1 MKKILGIE
9 FGSTRIKAV
18 LCDEKGKVLAQGGY
32 GWENRLLP
40 GGVWSYKLTDAVKGM
55 QSAYAELKK
64 NFRGRISSLD
74 AVGISGMMHGYLPF
88 DRKGKQLAEFR
99 TWRCTITAPAASA
112 LTKAFG
118 FAIPQRWSVAH
129 LYQRVLDNGK
139 EVKDIAFLTTLAGCI
154 HFLLTGEK
162 TMGFGE
168 ASGMFPIDADSKDY
182 DAKMVKKF
190 DSLCAKKKYPWKLK
204 DILPKALPAGAVGG
218 FLTEA
223 GAKLLDPSGDLAA
236 GAVFAPPEGDVQ
248 TGMVATN
255 AVAPGE
261 MNVSAGTSIFG
272 TAILAKPLKKLYPEI
287 DIVNSPS
294 GAQAAMSHANTCTSD
309 INAWVGMFEKFG
321 ESVSADAAV
330 RARRVTSSGGN
341 AFEKLFKESQKGAA
355 DCGGV
360 VTVPYLSG
368 EPIVHMNEGVPLVVR
383 LPGADFSLANFL
395 RANIYS
401 AFATMKLGLDLVA
414 AEGMRLTKVTG
425 HGGLFKTPKV
435 AQQYLADALDAPVT
449 CMATAGE
456 GGAWGMA
463 ILAAFAAGKVE
474 RKDGGGESLEE
485 FLGREIFKKAKSV
498 TLKPQKTGVKGF
510 AKYLEN
516 FKKCLPAVT
525 AVLGN

>member
-40 GGVWSYKLTDAVKGM
+40 GGVWSYKLSDAVKGM

-64 NFRGRISSLD
+64 NYRGRIAALD
-74 AVGISGMMHGYLPF
+74 AIGISGMMHGYLPF
-88 DRKGKQLAEFR
+88 DKNGKQLAEFR
-99 TWRCTITAPAASA
+99 TWRCTITAPAATA

-118 FAIPQRWSVAH
+118 FAIPQRWSIAH
-129 LYQRVLDNGK
+129 LYQRVLDNGR
-139 EVKDIAFLTTLAGCI
+139 EVKDIAFLTTLAGYI

-168 ASGMFPIDADSKDY
+168 ASGMFPIDAVAKDY

-190 DSLCAKKKYPWKLK
+190 DALCAKRKYPWKLK
-204 DILPKALPAGAVGG
+204 AILPKALPAGAVGG
-218 FLTEA
+218 YLTA
-223 GAKLLDPSGDLAA
+223 KGAKLLDPSGELAA
-236 GAVFAPPEGDVQ
+236 GAVLAPPEGDVQ

-272 TAILAKPLKKLYPEI
+272 TAILAKPLKKLYTEI

-309 INAWVGMFEKFG
+309 INAWVKLFG
-321 ESVSADAAV
+321 GDYD
-330 RARRVTSSGGN
+330 
-341 AFEKLFKESQKGAA
+341 KLFKESLKGAP
-355 DCGGV
+355 DCAGV

-368 EPIVHMNEGVPLVVR
+368 EPIVHMDEAVPMMVR
-383 LPGADFSLANFL
+383 FPGADFSLANFM

-401 AFATMKLGLDLVA
+401 AFTTMKIGLDLVA
-414 AEGMRLTKVTG
+414 GEGMKLTKVTG

-435 AQQYLADALDAPVT
+435 AQQYLADALNAPVT

-463 ILAAFAAGKVE
+463 VLAAFAARSEELRVKSEKLWTLEDYLAKV
-474 RKDGGGESLEE
+474 
-485 FLGREIFKKAKSV
+485 IFKGAKSV
-498 TLKPQKTGVKGF
+498 TLKPNKVGVKGF
-510 AKYLEN
+510 AAYLAN
-516 FKKCLPAVT
+516 FKRAIRGIPSIIK
-525 AVLGN
+525 

>member
-40 GGVWSYKLTDAVKGM
+40 GGVWSYKLSDAVKGM

-64 NFRGRISSLD
+64 NYRGRIAALD
-74 AVGISGMMHGYLPF
+74 AIGISGMMHGYLPF
-88 DRKGKQLAEFR
+88 DKNGKQLAEFR
-99 TWRCTITAPAASA
+99 TWRCTITAPAATA

-118 FAIPQRWSVAH
+118 FAIPQRWSIAH
-129 LYQRVLDNGK
+129 LYQRVLDNGR
-139 EVKDIAFLTTLAGCI
+139 EVKDIAFLTTLAGYI

-168 ASGMFPIDADSKDY
+168 ASGMFPIDAVAKDY

-190 DSLCAKKKYPWKLK
+190 DALCAKRKYPWKLK
-204 DILPKALPAGAVGG
+204 AILPKALPAGAVGG
-218 FLTEA
+218 YLTA
-223 GAKLLDPSGDLAA
+223 KGAKLLDPSGELAA
-236 GAVFAPPEGDVQ
+236 GAVLAPPEGDVQ

-272 TAILAKPLKKLYPEI
+272 TAILAKPLKKLYTEI

-309 INAWVGMFEKFG
+309 INAWVKLFG
-321 ESVSADAAV
+321 GDYD
-330 RARRVTSSGGN
+330 
-341 AFEKLFKESQKGAA
+341 KLFKESLKGAP
-355 DCGGV
+355 DCAGV

-368 EPIVHMNEGVPLVVR
+368 EPIVHMDEAVPMTVR
-383 LPGADFSLANFL
+383 FPGADFSLANFM

-401 AFATMKLGLDLVA
+401 AFATMKIGLDLVA
-414 AEGMRLTKVTG
+414 GEGMKLTKVTG
-425 HGGLFKTPKV
+425 HGGIFKTPKV
-435 AQQYLADALDAPVT
+435 AQQYLADALNAPVT
-449 CMATAGE
+449 CMSTAGE

-463 ILAAFAAGKVE
+463 VLAAFAARSEELRVKSEKLWTLEDYLAKV
-474 RKDGGGESLEE
+474 
-485 FLGREIFKKAKSV
+485 IFKGAKSV
-498 TLKPQKTGVKGF
+498 TLKPNKVGVKGF
-510 AKYLEN
+510 AAYLAN
-516 FKKCLPAVT
+516 FKRAIRGIPSIIK
-525 AVLGN
+525 

>member
-1 MKKILGIE
+1 MNKADSKRRVLGIE

-18 LCDEKGKVLAQGGY
+18 LCDGKGRVLAQGGY

-40 GGVWSYKLTDAVKGM
+40 GGVWSYRMSDAVKGM

-64 NFRGRISSLD
+64 NYRGRLTRLD
-74 AVGISGMMHGYLPF
+74 AIGISGMMHGYLPF
-88 DRKGKQLAEFR
+88 DRNGRQLAEFR
-99 TWRCTITAPAASA
+99 TWRCTITAPAATA

-129 LYQRVLDNGK
+129 LYQRVLDNGR
-139 EVKDIAFLTTLAGCI
+139 EVKDIAFLTTLAGYI
-154 HFLLTGEK
+154 HFLLTSEK

-168 ASGMFPIDADSKDY
+168 ASGMFPIDAVAKDY

-190 DSLCAKKKYPWKLK
+190 DALCAKRKYPWKIK
-204 DILPKALPAGAVGG
+204 AILPKALPAGAVGG
-218 FLTEA
+218 YLTEK
-223 GAKLLDPSGDLAA
+223 GAKILDPSGELAA

-261 MNVSAGTSIFG
+261 MNVSAGTSVFG
-272 TAILAKPLKKLYPEI
+272 TAILAKPLKRLYTEI
-287 DIVNSPS
+287 DIVNSPT

-309 INAWVGMFEKFG
+309 INAWVKLFG
-321 ESVSADAAV
+321 GD
-330 RARRVTSSGGN
+330 
-341 AFEKLFKESQKGAA
+341 FDKLFKESLKGAP

-368 EPIVHMNEGVPLVVR
+368 EPIVHMDEAVPMTVR
-383 LPGADFSLANFL
+383 FPGADFSLANFM

-401 AFATMKLGLDLVA
+401 AIATMKIGLDLVA
-414 AEGMRLTKVTG
+414 GEGMKLSKVTG

-463 ILAAFAAGKVE
+463 VLAAFTARTAGNGNQE
-474 RKDGGGESLEE
+474 AENGLEE
-485 FLGREIFKKAKSV
+485 FLSKVIFKGAKSM
-498 TLKPQKTGVKGF
+498 TLKPQKKGVKGF
-510 AKYLEN
+510 ADYLVN
-516 FKKCLPAVT
+516 FKRVIRGIPSIIK
-525 AVLGN
+525 

>member
-40 GGVWSYKLTDAVKGM
+40 GGVWSYKLADAVKGM

-64 NFRGRISSLD
+64 NYRGRIAALD
-74 AVGISGMMHGYLPF
+74 AIGISGMMHGYLPF
-88 DRKGKQLAEFR
+88 DKNGRQLAEFR
-99 TWRCTITAPAASA
+99 TWRCTITAPAATA

-118 FAIPQRWSVAH
+118 FAIPQRWSIAH

-139 EVKDIAFLTTLAGCI
+139 EVKDIAFLTTLAGYI

-168 ASGMFPIDADSKDY
+168 ASGMFPIDAVAKDY

-190 DSLCAKKKYPWKLK
+190 DALCAKRKYPWNLK
-204 DILPKALPAGAVGG
+204 SILPKALPAGAVGG
-218 FLTEA
+218 YLTA
-223 GAKLLDPSGDLAA
+223 KGAKLLDPSGELAA
-236 GAVFAPPEGDVQ
+236 GAVLAPPEGDVQ

-272 TAILAKPLKKLYPEI
+272 TAILAKPLKKLYTEI

-309 INAWVGMFEKFG
+309 INAWVGMLGSWARVGKLG
-321 ESVSADAAV
+321 SSAGKNIYDV
-330 RARRVTSSGGN
+330 
-341 AFEKLFKESQKGAA
+341 LFKESLKGAP
-355 DCGGV
+355 DCAGV

-368 EPIVHMNEGVPLVVR
+368 EPIVHMDEAVPMTVR
-383 LPGADFSLANFL
+383 FPGADFSLANFM

-401 AFATMKLGLDLVA
+401 AFATMKIGLDLVA
-414 AEGMRLTKVTG
+414 GEGMKLTKVTG

-435 AQQYLADALDAPVT
+435 AQQYLADALNAPVT

-463 ILAAFAAGKVE
+463 VLAAFAARNEELRMKNEELWMLEDYLAKV
-474 RKDGGGESLEE
+474 
-485 FLGREIFKKAKSV
+485 IFKGAKSV
-498 TLKPQKTGVKGF
+498 TLKPNKVGVKGF
-510 AKYLEN
+510 AGYLAN
-516 FKKCLPAVT
+516 FKRAIRGIPSIIK
-525 AVLGN
+525 

>member
-40 GGVWSYKLTDAVKGM
+40 GGVWSYKLSDAVKGM

-64 NFRGRISSLD
+64 NYRGRIAALD
-74 AVGISGMMHGYLPF
+74 AIGISGMMHGYLPF
-88 DRKGKQLAEFR
+88 DKNGRQLAEFR
-99 TWRCTITAPAASA
+99 TWRCTITAPAAEA

-118 FAIPQRWSVAH
+118 FAIPQRWSIAH

-139 EVKDIAFLTTLAGCI
+139 EVKDIAFLTTLAGYI

-168 ASGMFPIDADSKDY
+168 ASGMFPIDAVAKDY
-182 DAKMVKKF
+182 NAKMVKKF
-190 DSLCAKKKYPWKLK
+190 DAMCAKKKYPWKLK
-204 DILPKALPAGAVGG
+204 AILPKALPAGAVGG
-218 FLTEA
+218 FLTEK
-223 GAKLLDPSGDLAA
+223 GAKLLDPSGELAA

-248 TGMVATN
+248 TGMIATN
-255 AVAPGE
+255 AVGPGE

-272 TAILAKPLKKLYPEI
+272 TAILAKPLKKLYTEI

-309 INAWVGMFEKFG
+309 LNAWVKLFG
-321 ESVSADAAV
+321 GDYD
-330 RARRVTSSGGN
+330 
-341 AFEKLFKESQKGAA
+341 KLFKESLKGAP
-355 DCGGV
+355 DCAGV

-368 EPIVHMNEGVPLVVR
+368 EPIVHMDEAVPLTVR
-383 LPGADFSLANFL
+383 FPNADFSLANFI

-401 AFATMKLGLDLVA
+401 AFTTMKIGLDLVA
-414 AEGMRLTKVTG
+414 AEGMKLTKVTG

-435 AQQYLADALDAPVT
+435 AQQYLADALDTPVT

-463 ILAAFAAGKVE
+463 VLAAFAARSEELRIKNEELWTLEDYLAKV
-474 RKDGGGESLEE
+474 
-485 FLGREIFKKAKSV
+485 IFKGAKSV
-498 TLKPQKTGVKGF
+498 TLKPNKTGVKGF
-510 AKYLEN
+510 AGYLAN
-516 FKKCLPAVT
+516 FKRAIRGIPPIIK
-525 AVLGN
+525 

>member
-40 GGVWSYKLTDAVKGM
+40 GGVWSYRLSDAVKGM

-64 NFRGRISSLD
+64 NYRGRIAALD
-74 AVGISGMMHGYLPF
+74 AIGISGMMHGYLPF
-88 DRKGKQLAEFR
+88 DKNGKQLAEFR
-99 TWRCTITAPAASA
+99 TWRCTITAPAAEA

-118 FAIPQRWSVAH
+118 FAIPQRWSIAH
-129 LYQRVLDNGK
+129 LYQRVLDNGR
-139 EVKDIAFLTTLAGCI
+139 EVKDIAFLTTLAGYI

-168 ASGMFPIDADSKDY
+168 ASGMFPIDAVAKDY
-182 DAKMVKKF
+182 NAKMVKKF
-190 DSLCAKKKYPWKLK
+190 DAMCAKKKYPWKLK
-204 DILPKALPAGAVGG
+204 AILPKALPAGAVGG
-218 FLTEA
+218 FLTEK
-223 GAKLLDPSGDLAA
+223 GAKLLDPSGELAA

-248 TGMVATN
+248 TGMIATN
-255 AVAPGE
+255 AVGPGE

-272 TAILAKPLKKLYPEI
+272 TAILAKPLKKLYTEI

-309 INAWVGMFEKFG
+309 LNAWVKLFG
-321 ESVSADAAV
+321 GDYD
-330 RARRVTSSGGN
+330 R
-341 AFEKLFKESQKGAA
+341 LFKESLKGAP
-355 DCGGV
+355 DCAGV

-368 EPIVHMNEGVPLVVR
+368 EPIVHMDEAVPLTVR
-383 LPGADFSLANFL
+383 FPNADFSLANFI

-401 AFATMKLGLDLVA
+401 AFTTMKIGLDLVA
-414 AEGMRLTKVTG
+414 AEGMKLTKVTG

-435 AQQYLADALDAPVT
+435 AQQYLADALDTPVT

-463 ILAAFAAGKVE
+463 VLAAYSARSEKVKGK
-474 RKDGGGESLEE
+474 GEKVTLEK
-485 FLGREIFKKAKSV
+485 FLSSEIFKGAKSV
-498 TLKPQKTGVKGF
+498 TLKPNKTGVKGF
-510 AKYLEN
+510 AGYLAN
-516 FKKCLPAVT
+516 FKRAIRGIPAIIK
-525 AVLGN
+525 